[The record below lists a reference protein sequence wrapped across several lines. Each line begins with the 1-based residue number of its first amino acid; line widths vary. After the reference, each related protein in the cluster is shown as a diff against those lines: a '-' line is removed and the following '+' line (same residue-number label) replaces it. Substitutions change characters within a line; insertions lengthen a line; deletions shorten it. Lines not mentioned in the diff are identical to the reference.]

1 MLRLDVVQ
9 GGPRAANRLW
19 LIVNVLKVGC
29 QYLDVISLPCC
40 PRNLSRKPAASQAS
54 LSCADAGK

>member
-1 MLRLDVVQ
+1 MVRLDVVKRPAWIKPPVFQ
-9 GGPRAANRLW
+9 
-19 LIVNVLKVGC
+19 IVNVLKVGC
-29 QYLDVISLPCC
+29 QYPDVISLPCC

>member
-9 GGPRAANRLW
+9 GGLRVSNRLG

-29 QYLDVISLPCC
+29 QYPDVISLPCC
-40 PRNLSRKPAASQAS
+40 PRNLSRKAAARPAS
-54 LSCADAGK
+54 LSCADAGQ